1 MAYADIKCRRRER
14 SVITVS
20 KVCGQR
26 CRVEVHSEAWVNEAG
41 KGEEEE
47 AIPHSGNSTQRGWAC
62 HRADRAEGKQEGIL
76 EGRWSE
82 EGTRSREVLKAVK
95 VPIWWQKRAL
105 IKGVNYWKW
114 TPGRWVVGGMQ
125 GEELAGKAVRSCY
138 SNRYVSR
145 QETALPINHLS
156 LRFLKKIFSLPSSS
170 TQALNCT
177 LVRQDSGLRREMPF
191 IQVSVLALANKDPLS
206 RQRTT

>member
-1 MAYADIKCRRRER
+1 
-14 SVITVS
+14 
-20 KVCGQR
+20 
-26 CRVEVHSEAWVNEAG
+26 
-41 KGEEEE
+41 
-47 AIPHSGNSTQRGWAC
+47 
-62 HRADRAEGKQEGIL
+62 
-76 EGRWSE
+76 
-82 EGTRSREVLKAVK
+82 
-95 VPIWWQKRAL
+95 
-105 IKGVNYWKW
+105 
-114 TPGRWVVGGMQ
+114 MQ